1 LNSAGKCG
9 KLGVMDI
16 DVSDF
21 SPLQQ
26 RVLLDLYVLALEAD
40 GHLPAANDARFD
52 GLFKS
57 LGFNTDVERQREFE
71 AAAAR
76 MKPHARS
83 VQQARAQLIA
93 LCEAFTTRAQH
104 KKVYTAMQEI
114 FTGDAHV
121 SNAEIQLLSEL
132 RLRFRL

>member
-1 LNSAGKCG
+1 
-9 KLGVMDI
+9 MDI
-16 DVSDF
+16 DVSDL

-26 RVLLDLYVLALEAD
+26 RALLDLFVLALDAD

-57 LGFNTDVERQREFE
+57 MGYHTDVERQREFE

-76 MKPHARS
+76 MKPHARP

-93 LCEAFTTRAQH
+93 LSEAFTTRPQH
-104 KKVYTAMQEI
+104 KRVYEAMQQV
-114 FTGDAHV
+114 FAGDAHV
-121 SNAEIQLLSEL
+121 SNVEIQLLSEL